1 MPLPP
6 NSPYRVSR
14 TLRAATVVFASLAL
28 AALLANPL
36 AARAFATSAP
46 QAAGTSHSAG
56 TAQAKAPADAAGVL
70 SALRA
75 LEDQWAAG
83 VVKRDRALFEKL
95 LAPGFVYTEDARMM
109 SRAALIT
116 DISTGT
122 DTVLMA
128 RNDEM
133 QVHEFGET
141 AVVTGWLTLAG
152 RGPGGAFRRRLRFTD
167 TWVRRA
173 GSWQIV
179 AAQDYLVPDHR
190 KVTDAVPPRVK
201 ARPPAA
207 TPPSGKKP

>member
-46 QAAGTSHSAG
+46 QAAGTAQAAG
-56 TAQAKAPADAAGVL
+56 AAQAKAPADAAG
-70 SALRA
+70 ALRA
-75 LEDQWAAG
+75 LEEQWAAG